1 MSDHGSAMGIHPDH
15 AETGDVDE
23 RTSNFF
29 AALTPGHESLFPEDI
44 TPVNV
49 MRLLEDAYLGTEFGE
64 VEPLADGLHIG
75 PEELGE

>member
-1 MSDHGSAMGIHPDH
+1 MSDHGSGIGIDPAH
-15 AETGDVDE
+15 AEAGDVTD

-49 MRLLEDAYLGTEFGE
+49 MRLLSDAYLGTEFGE

-75 PEELGE
+75 PDELGE